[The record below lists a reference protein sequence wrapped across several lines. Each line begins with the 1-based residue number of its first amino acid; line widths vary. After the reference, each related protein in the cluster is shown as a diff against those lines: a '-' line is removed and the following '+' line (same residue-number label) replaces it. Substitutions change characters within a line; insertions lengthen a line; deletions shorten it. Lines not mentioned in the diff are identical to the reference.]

1 MTVVATRVGRKLKH
15 MAIDSHSMA
24 GFMKPMRPLAVGL
37 VVFAFVGLS
46 PWELRP
52 ALAQYSFEEAPILYG
67 RSRATDRVA
76 KLAEK
81 MAAGDLKLEHDEK
94 HDYLVAVL
102 KELEIPVSSQ
112 ALVFSKTSLQLHRIS
127 PETPRAIY
135 FNDDVYVGWV
145 QDGYMIEFASMDDHL
160 GGVFYSLRLDGAS
173 PQLSRDRGGCIA
185 CHSSMRTQRVPGFF
199 IRSVFPR
206 HDGRPRETGTVTDH
220 RSPFE
225 GRWGGWYVTG
235 THGEMRHLGNEIA
248 TDPEISEKLDVERG
262 ANVASLSDR
271 LDLSRY
277 PSPHSDIVA
286 LMVLEHQ
293 MQMQNFI
300 TLANYETRKAIAS
313 DPLTTEAP
321 ADASDSALTLTRP
334 TLDQLSD
341 ETRKRISVAGEKLV
355 DYMLFCDE
363 APLTAPVKG
372 TSTFEAEFA
381 ARGPEDSQGRS
392 LRQFDLQSRLFRYPC
407 SYLIHSSAF
416 DALPQ
421 PMLDY
426 VRTRMRAIIAGE
438 DKSERFSH
446 LTATDR
452 TAIAEILAETKPGFL
467 AP

>member
-1 MTVVATRVGRKLKH
+1 
-15 MAIDSHSMA
+15 MAIDSHA
-24 GFMKPMRPLAVGL
+24 VAWLTKPMRPLAVGL

-46 PWELRP
+46 PWEMRT
-52 ALAQYSFEEAPILYG
+52 AFAQYSFEEAPINYG

-81 MAAGDLKLEHDEK
+81 MAAGDVKLEYDEK
-94 HDYLVAVL
+94 HDYLAAVL
-102 KELEIPVSSQ
+102 KELDIPVSSQ

-145 QDGYMIEFASMDDHL
+145 QDGYMIEFASMDDNL

-173 PQLSRDRGGCIA
+173 PRLSRDRGGCIA

-248 TDPEISEKLDVERG
+248 TDPEISEKLNVERG

-286 LMVLEHQ
+286 LMVMEHQ

-300 TLANYETRKAIAS
+300 TLANYEARKAIAS
-313 DPLTTEAP
+313 DEPSE
-321 ADASDSALTLTRP
+321 
-334 TLDQLSD
+334 
-341 ETRKRISVAGEKLV
+341 ETQKRISVAGEKLV
-355 DYMLFCDE
+355 EYLLFCDE
-363 APLTAPVKG
+363 APLSAPVKG

-392 LRQFDLQSRLFRYPC
+392 FRQFDLQSRLFRYPC

-416 DALPQ
+416 DALPE
-421 PMLDY
+421 PMLEY
-426 VRTRMRAIIAGE
+426 VRGRMRTILAGE
-438 DKSERFSH
+438 DKSDRFSH
-446 LTATDR
+446 LTAADR
-452 TAIAEILAETKPGFL
+452 TAITEILAETKPGFL
-467 AP
+467 TL